1 MDFLADS
8 QQSQELFD
16 PVGSQESAE
25 PLPPL
30 TVTAPTPAMFQ
41 AQVKEQKALK
51 EEVKKLTGQGQ
62 QKNVSKNISIEG
74 SPIEREY
81 VIWLKEK
88 FSVNP
93 WISFQEPEVQEKLG
107 ELARKA
113 GWPGQAMGVM
123 SSFGS
128 TKFTYYRN
136 QIRSKLMGNKE
147 VDVEGLSIKSLNNY
161 LWKCFLP
168 ASTSLA
174 NPNREHLTLMLAE
187 VVCPVGDARKPAL

>member
-1 MDFLADS
+1 MPYIYIVVIPCRAIHLFTIYLNKYWRCPEPEQA
-8 QQSQELFD
+8 LFD
-16 PVGSQESAE
+16 FFNIQQIY
-25 PLPPL
+25 PLL
-30 TVTAPTPAMFQ
+30 HLQ
-41 AQVKEQKALK
+41 
-51 EEVKKLTGQGQ
+51 
-62 QKNVSKNISIEG
+62 
-74 SPIEREY
+74 REY

-147 VDVEGLSIKSLNNY
+147 VDVEGLSIKSLHNY

-174 NPNREHLTLMLAE
+174 NPNREHLTLMLRSFCATE
-187 VVCPVGDARKPAL
+187 GRCTAVCLLDRIQRLLQCSDG

>member
-1 MDFLADS
+1 M
-8 QQSQELFD
+8 E
-16 PVGSQESAE
+16 
-25 PLPPL
+25 
-30 TVTAPTPAMFQ
+30 
-41 AQVKEQKALK
+41 
-51 EEVKKLTGQGQ
+51 
-62 QKNVSKNISIEG
+62 I
-74 SPIEREY
+74 
-81 VIWLKEK
+81 KEK

-147 VDVEGLSIKSLNNY
+147 VDVEGLSIKSLHNY

-174 NPNREHLTLMLAE
+174 NPNREHLTLMLRSFCATHKMFRKGGAQRFAFWTE
-187 VVCPVGDARKPAL
+187 FRDFFNVVMDDQRDDKWDKLMEKEEKRIKKYVD